1 MTNEKNELPQIDEA
15 RAGRERISVIAREK
29 KQSGELSMIEAGAVM
44 AGAALLALAVY
55 AGGKYVLDL
64 IRSSQFKSEAQMF
77 HTGVL
82 NADQN
87 DAYSSAETLTILAQN
102 HAFDSAGSRV
112 ASDKSAVK
120 GMFNG
125 TVTAA
130 AGTLVTSNDSVV
142 SRPTPS
148 PRQSAR
154 SASRRD
160 YRLHAG
166 HRQRE
171 DLFST
176 LRPHSPRRRR
186 RRRVHPMVQ
195 WRLWRFGPRERKPGP
210 PTWEALSKC

>member
-15 RAGRERISVIAREK
+15 KARRARILMIARAK

-82 NADQN
+82 NATQN
-87 DAYSSAETLTILAQN
+87 DADFSAETLTILAQN

-112 ASDKSAVK
+112 ASDKSSVK

-130 AGTLVTSNDSVV
+130 VGTLVTSNDSVV
-142 SRPTPS
+142 LTYPVTSTVCS
-148 PRQSAR
+148 LSVAALITVYTQVTVN
-154 SASRRD
+154 
-160 YRLHAG
+160 G
-166 HRQRE
+166 TT
-171 DLFST
+171 LFSPT
-176 LRPHSPRRRR
+176 TAFSPATAATACASNGA
-186 RRRVHPMVQ
+186 MASMA
-195 WRLWRFGPRERKPGP
+195 LWTTR
-210 PTWEALSKC
+210 T

>member
-1 MTNEKNELPQIDEA
+1 MTNEKSELQQIDDA
-15 RAGRERISVIAREK
+15 KAGRERILVIARAK

-82 NADQN
+82 NATQN
-87 DAYSSAETLTILAQN
+87 DADFSAETLTILAQN

-130 AGTLVTSNDSVV
+130 VGTLVTSNDSVV
-142 SRPTPS
+142 LTYPVTSTVCS
-148 PRQSAR
+148 LSVAALITVYAQVTVN
-154 SASRRD
+154 
-160 YRLHAG
+160 G
-166 HRQRE
+166 TT
-171 DLFST
+171 LFSPT
-176 LRPHSPRRRR
+176 TAFSPATAATACASNGAMAS
-186 RRRVHPMVQ
+186 VA
-195 WRLWRFGPRERKPGP
+195 LWTTR
-210 PTWEALSKC
+210 T

>member
-1 MTNEKNELPQIDEA
+1 MTNEKSELQQIDDLKA
-15 RAGRERISVIAREK
+15 RRERILMIARAK

-82 NADQN
+82 NATQN
-87 DAYSSAETLTILAQN
+87 DADFSAETLTILAQN

-112 ASDKSAVK
+112 ASDKSSVK

-130 AGTLVTSNDSVV
+130 VGTLVTSNDSVV
-142 SRPTPS
+142 LTYPVTSTVCS
-148 PRQSAR
+148 LSVAALITVYTQVTVN
-154 SASRRD
+154 
-160 YRLHAG
+160 G
-166 HRQRE
+166 TT
-171 DLFST
+171 LFSPT
-176 LRPHSPRRRR
+176 TAFTPATAATACASNGAMAS
-186 RRRVHPMVQ
+186 VA
-195 WRLWRFGPRERKPGP
+195 LWTTR
-210 PTWEALSKC
+210 T

>member
-1 MTNEKNELPQIDEA
+1 MTNEKNELTQIDEA
-15 RAGRERISVIAREK
+15 KERRARLLMIARAK

-82 NADQN
+82 NATQN
-87 DAYSSAETLTILAQN
+87 DADFSAETLTILAQN

-112 ASDKSAVK
+112 ASDKSSVK

-130 AGTLVTSNDSVV
+130 VGTLVTSNDSVV
-142 SRPTPS
+142 LTYPVTSTVCSLSVAALITVYTQVTVNGTTVFSPTTAFS
-148 PRQSAR
+148 PATAATAC
-154 SASRRD
+154 ASNG
-160 YRLHAG
+160 AMA
-166 HRQRE
+166 
-171 DLFST
+171 S
-176 LRPHSPRRRR
+176 
-186 RRRVHPMVQ
+186 VA
-195 WRLWRFGPRERKPGP
+195 LWTTR
-210 PTWEALSKC
+210 T

>member
-1 MTNEKNELPQIDEA
+1 MTNEKSELQQINDA
-15 RAGRERISVIAREK
+15 RAGRERILVIARAK

-82 NADQN
+82 NATQN
-87 DAYSSAETLTILAQN
+87 DADFSAETLTILAQN

-125 TVTAA
+125 TVTASV
-130 AGTLVTSNDSVV
+130 GTLVTSNDSVV
-142 SRPTPS
+142 LTYPVTSTVCS
-148 PRQSAR
+148 LSVAALITVYTQVTVN
-154 SASRRD
+154 
-160 YRLHAG
+160 G
-166 HRQRE
+166 TT
-171 DLFST
+171 LFSPT
-176 LRPHSPRRRR
+176 TAFSPATAATACASNGAMAS
-186 RRRVHPMVQ
+186 VA
-195 WRLWRFGPRERKPGP
+195 LWTTR
-210 PTWEALSKC
+210 T

>member
-15 RAGRERISVIAREK
+15 KAGRERILMIARAK

-82 NADQN
+82 NATQN
-87 DAYSSAETLTILAQN
+87 DADFSAETLTILAQN

-130 AGTLVTSNDSVV
+130 VGTLVTSNDSVV
-142 SRPTPS
+142 LTYPVTSTVCS
-148 PRQSAR
+148 LSVAALITVYTQVTVN
-154 SASRRD
+154 
-160 YRLHAG
+160 G
-166 HRQRE
+166 TT
-171 DLFST
+171 LFSPT
-176 LRPHSPRRRR
+176 TAFSPATAATACASNGAMAS
-186 RRRVHPMVQ
+186 VA
-195 WRLWRFGPRERKPGP
+195 LWTTR
-210 PTWEALSKC
+210 T

>member
-1 MTNEKNELPQIDEA
+1 MTNEKNELTQIDEA
-15 RAGRERISVIAREK
+15 KERRARLLMIARAK

-82 NADQN
+82 NATQN
-87 DAYSSAETLTILAQN
+87 DADFSAETLTILAQN

-112 ASDKSAVK
+112 ASDKSSVK

-130 AGTLVTSNDSVV
+130 VGTLVTSNDSVV
-142 SRPTPS
+142 LTYPVTSTVCSLSVAALITVYTQVTVNGTTVFSPTTAFS
-148 PRQSAR
+148 PATAATAC
-154 SASRRD
+154 ASNG
-160 YRLHAG
+160 AMA
-166 HRQRE
+166 
-171 DLFST
+171 SMT
-176 LRPHSPRRRR
+176 LWTTR
-186 RRRVHPMVQ
+186 
-195 WRLWRFGPRERKPGP
+195 
-210 PTWEALSKC
+210 T

>member
-1 MTNEKNELPQIDEA
+1 MTNEKSELQQINDA
-15 RAGRERISVIAREK
+15 RAGRERILVIARAK

-82 NADQN
+82 NATQN
-87 DAYSSAETLTILAQN
+87 DADFSAETLTILAQN

-130 AGTLVTSNDSVV
+130 VGTLVTSNDSVV
-142 SRPTPS
+142 LTYPVTSTVCS
-148 PRQSAR
+148 LSVAALITVYTQVTVN
-154 SASRRD
+154 
-160 YRLHAG
+160 G
-166 HRQRE
+166 TT
-171 DLFST
+171 LFSPT
-176 LRPHSPRRRR
+176 TAFSPATAATACASNGAMAS
-186 RRRVHPMVQ
+186 VA
-195 WRLWRFGPRERKPGP
+195 LWTTR
-210 PTWEALSKC
+210 T

>member
-1 MTNEKNELPQIDEA
+1 MTNEKIELPQIDEA
-15 RAGRERISVIAREK
+15 RAGRERILMIARAK

-82 NADQN
+82 NATQN
-87 DAYSSAETLTILAQN
+87 DADFSAETLTILAQN

-142 SRPTPS
+142 LTYPVTSTVCS
-148 PRQSAR
+148 LSVAALITVYTQVTVN
-154 SASRRD
+154 
-160 YRLHAG
+160 G
-166 HRQRE
+166 TT
-171 DLFST
+171 LFSPT
-176 LRPHSPRRRR
+176 TAFTPATAATACASNGAMAS
-186 RRRVHPMVQ
+186 VA
-195 WRLWRFGPRERKPGP
+195 LWTTR
-210 PTWEALSKC
+210 T

>member
-15 RAGRERISVIAREK
+15 KARRERILMIARAK

-82 NADQN
+82 NATQN
-87 DAYSSAETLTILAQN
+87 DADFSAETLTILAQN

-112 ASDKSAVK
+112 ASDKSSVK

-130 AGTLVTSNDSVV
+130 VGTLVTSNDSVV
-142 SRPTPS
+142 LTYPVTSTVCS
-148 PRQSAR
+148 LSVAALITVYTQVTVN
-154 SASRRD
+154 
-160 YRLHAG
+160 G
-166 HRQRE
+166 TT
-171 DLFST
+171 LFSPT
-176 LRPHSPRRRR
+176 TTFSPATAATACASNGAMAS
-186 RRRVHPMVQ
+186 VA
-195 WRLWRFGPRERKPGP
+195 LWTTR
-210 PTWEALSKC
+210 T

>member
-15 RAGRERISVIAREK
+15 RAGRERILMIARAK

-82 NADQN
+82 NATQN
-87 DAYSSAETLTILAQN
+87 DADFSAETLTILAQN

-142 SRPTPS
+142 LTYPVTSTVCS
-148 PRQSAR
+148 LSVAALITVYTQVTVN
-154 SASRRD
+154 
-160 YRLHAG
+160 G
-166 HRQRE
+166 TT
-171 DLFST
+171 LFSPT
-176 LRPHSPRRRR
+176 TAFSPATAATACASNGAMAS
-186 RRRVHPMVQ
+186 VA
-195 WRLWRFGPRERKPGP
+195 LWTTR
-210 PTWEALSKC
+210 T

>member
-1 MTNEKNELPQIDEA
+1 MTNEKNELTQIDEA
-15 RAGRERISVIAREK
+15 KARRARLLMIARAK

-82 NADQN
+82 NATQN
-87 DAYSSAETLTILAQN
+87 DADFSAETLTILAQN

-112 ASDKSAVK
+112 ASDKSSVK

-130 AGTLVTSNDSVV
+130 VGTLVTSNDSVV
-142 SRPTPS
+142 LTYPVTSTVCSLSVAALITVYTQVTVNGTTVFSPTTAFS
-148 PRQSAR
+148 PATAATAC
-154 SASRRD
+154 ASNG
-160 YRLHAG
+160 AMA
-166 HRQRE
+166 
-171 DLFST
+171 SMT
-176 LRPHSPRRRR
+176 LWTTR
-186 RRRVHPMVQ
+186 
-195 WRLWRFGPRERKPGP
+195 
-210 PTWEALSKC
+210 T